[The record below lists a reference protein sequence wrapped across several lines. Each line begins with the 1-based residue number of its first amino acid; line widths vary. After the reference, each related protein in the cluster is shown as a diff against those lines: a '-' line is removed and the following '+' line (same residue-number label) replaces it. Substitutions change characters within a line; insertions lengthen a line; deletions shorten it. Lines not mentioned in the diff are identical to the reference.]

1 MVQRD
6 DIDAERFAESLDA
19 LDEGRNPHVDP
30 FEDPG
35 LALDLEAAQ
44 ALRAASAAVE
54 PRATYRE
61 RSRALL
67 LQSMRGASGG
77 KQAAP
82 VPFYRRWS
90 LVLAPVAAAAAA
102 AAITVAVLGGS
113 SSAPTSA
120 PTVAPEPEQLAAVAP
135 EPAAPAVTPSR
146 AAAALEDELDE
157 LDELA
162 AAVPAAA
169 VPNLTSRSVVEELD
183 RITMALETINERAG
197 GGELVDTALL
207 RTVTEHTSKLAAQIE
222 SDPDSITEQAVI
234 TYIKAAATGRTVLA
248 QAVVSPGNEAALFA
262 AQQAAQDGVD
272 VASTYFAL
280 RTN

>member
-1 MVQRD
+1 
-6 DIDAERFAESLDA
+6 
-19 LDEGRNPHVDP
+19 
-30 FEDPG
+30 
-35 LALDLEAAQ
+35 
-44 ALRAASAAVE
+44 
-54 PRATYRE
+54 
-61 RSRALL
+61 
-67 LQSMRGASGG
+67 MRGASGG

-146 AAAALEDELDE
+146 AAAALEDE

>member
-54 PRATYRE
+54 LRATYRE

-113 SSAPTSA
+113 SSAPTPA

-146 AAAALEDELDE
+146 AAAALEDDE

-169 VPNLTSRSVVEELD
+169 VPNLTIRSVVEELD

-207 RTVTEHTSKLAAQIE
+207 RTVTEHTSKLAAQID

-234 TYIKAAATGRTVLA
+234 TYIKAAATGRIVLA
-248 QAVVSPGNEAALFA
+248 QAVVSTGNEAALFA
-262 AQQAAQDGVD
+262 AQQAAQDGVE
-272 VASTYFAL
+272 VASNYFAL

>member
-157 LDELA
+157 LA

-234 TYIKAAATGRTVLA
+234 TYIKAVATGRTVLA
-248 QAVVSPGNEAALFA
+248 QAAVSPGNEAALFA